1 MAALLRFLAGTLL
14 LVAVIFAV
22 NDATRLAGS
31 NRAPAVTVH
40 QTWSAVSPTSLNATQ
55 RAVQNYSHPG
65 VWNWGVL
72 WILQLPACA
81 LFGLLGLILAFLGRR
96 RRRVNIY
103 AN

>member
-22 NDATRLAGS
+22 NDATRAFAS
-31 NRAPAVTVH
+31 KQATAVTVQ
-40 QTWSAVSPTSLNATQ
+40 QTWSAVAPAALIAAQ
-55 RAVQNYSHPG
+55 GAVQKYTHPV

-72 WILQLPACA
+72 WILQLPTWV
-81 LFGLLGLILAFLGRR
+81 LFGLLGLMLAFLGRR